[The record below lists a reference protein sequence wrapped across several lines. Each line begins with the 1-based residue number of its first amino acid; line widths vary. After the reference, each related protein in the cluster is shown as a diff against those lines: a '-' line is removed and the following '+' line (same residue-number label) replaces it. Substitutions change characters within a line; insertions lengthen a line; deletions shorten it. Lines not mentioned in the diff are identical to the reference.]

1 MTGWNH
7 AGHDIMGLETA
18 VLGGASV
25 GIFGAGHLGR
35 AIADALLQAGLPRT
49 QLLLCHSGSEATGVA
64 LAQSGLADLV
74 VPAQALLDQ
83 AKMVLYLVRP
93 QVADAIGGLALRRDA
108 LLVSFLAGTALARI
122 PAAAARRVRVMVS
135 DPDTLAK
142 RNGIAAL
149 YPANVEV
156 QTLLEALG
164 LRVVLLPSEASFHAF
179 TAMGPCLPIAA
190 AWCLGMGKPIDRDAL
205 LALGR
210 RYGFADYPQIVDW
223 ALAVC
228 PKGLS
233 HAELAIYAAHAAT
246 PGGVTEAVLNGLR
259 DGEDLPSA
267 LERGIRRCEEL
278 ARV

>member
-1 MTGWNH
+1 
-7 AGHDIMGLETA
+7 MGLDA
-18 VLGGASV
+18 AFMDGASV

-35 AIADALLQAGLPRT
+35 AIAEALLRVGLPRA
-49 QLLLCHSGSEATGVA
+49 QLLLCHSGSAATSAA
-64 LAQSGLADLV
+64 LAQAGLADLV
-74 VPAQALLDQ
+74 VPVQALLER
-83 AKMVLYLVRP
+83 ANIVFYLVRP
-93 QVADAIGGLALRRDA
+93 QAADAIAGLAMRRDA
-108 LLVSFLAGTALARI
+108 LLVSFLAGTGLARI
-122 PAAAARRVRVMVS
+122 PAGAEQRVRVMVS

-142 RNGIAAL
+142 KNGIAAL
-149 YPANVEV
+149 YPVNTTVRA
-156 QTLLEALG
+156 LLEALR
-164 LRVVLLPSEASFHAF
+164 LRVALLPSEDGFHAF

-190 AWCLGMGKPIDRDAL
+190 AWCLGMDRPIDRDAL

-210 RYGFADYPQIVDW
+210 RYGFADYPQIVEW

-233 HAELAIYAAHAAT
+233 RAELDSYVAHAAT